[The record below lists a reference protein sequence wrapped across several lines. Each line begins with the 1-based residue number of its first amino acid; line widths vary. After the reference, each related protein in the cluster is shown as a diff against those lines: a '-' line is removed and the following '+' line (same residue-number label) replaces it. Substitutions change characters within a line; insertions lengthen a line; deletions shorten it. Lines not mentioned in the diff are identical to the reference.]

1 MVAPGGGGN
10 IGVNET
16 MPSTAECSRSPS
28 PPNAGALQAATG
40 AFASSRRRATSTP
53 TRQPVSAIESHYA
66 LSAADMSQ
74 RAQAAEAER
83 QPQSPALDNLPP
95 SLEASRI
102 RYMADTNPERYT
114 SVPPEAPAETE
125 GDPRLQAA
133 MASMSREVYPA
144 SASSSMAGEKND
156 QRAAHA
162 VTAAQIGADRM
173 RGQGTA
179 TEDPAEVSRRAV
191 HLQNAAQRIASEKL
205 ATMNYEDLY
214 HDYYGTGKQ
223 PLTARSLLPLRLRRN
238 SSDASDSRIDAEQS
252 RGIRRQMTNLHTSLS
267 RLDERRQAEQEEKR
281 QRDRDEL
288 MEIAR
293 RNVNATMDRMDSEVY
308 ANKGL
313 PTPQQQKEWDE
324 VARERV
330 RLEVEGHPFPSL
342 DRVRIGEH
350 HYMDRDN
357 VEAIARA
364 RLEPTLAEINERADD
379 RRMREIEQQLDK
391 EEAKR
396 REARQRERDADTRA
410 EEKRLKGEWDI

>member
-1 MVAPGGGGN
+1 
-10 IGVNET
+10 
-16 MPSTAECSRSPS
+16 
-28 PPNAGALQAATG
+28 
-40 AFASSRRRATSTP
+40 
-53 TRQPVSAIESHYA
+53 
-66 LSAADMSQ
+66 
-74 RAQAAEAER
+74 
-83 QPQSPALDNLPP
+83 
-95 SLEASRI
+95 
-102 RYMADTNPERYT
+102 
-114 SVPPEAPAETE
+114 
-125 GDPRLQAA
+125 
-133 MASMSREVYPA
+133 
-144 SASSSMAGEKND
+144 
-156 QRAAHA
+156 
-162 VTAAQIGADRM
+162 
-173 RGQGTA
+173 
-179 TEDPAEVSRRAV
+179 
-191 HLQNAAQRIASEKL
+191 
-205 ATMNYEDLY
+205 
-214 HDYYGTGKQ
+214 
-223 PLTARSLLPLRLRRN
+223 
-238 SSDASDSRIDAEQS
+238 
-252 RGIRRQMTNLHTSLS
+252 
-267 RLDERRQAEQEEKR
+267 
-281 QRDRDEL
+281 